1 MLLYNYILFYNH
13 YRIRKSKL
21 EAWVSAFGE
30 SAQGTDPY
38 IAYQT
43 SKYHSLPSAAF
54 HHYHV
59 QLFELRRRRIEKAL
73 AWKETT

>member
-1 MLLYNYILFYNH
+1 MLLYN

-43 SKYHSLPSAAF
+43 SKYHSLRSAAF
-54 HHYHV
+54 HHY
-59 QLFELRRRRIEKAL
+59 LFNCLN
-73 AWKETT
+73 

>member
-1 MLLYNYILFYNH
+1 MLLYN

-21 EAWVSAFGE
+21 EAWVTAFGE

-43 SKYHSLPSAAF
+43 SKYYSLRSA
-54 HHYHV
+54 
-59 QLFELRRRRIEKAL
+59 QLFINIRFNCLK
-73 AWKETT
+73 

>member
-1 MLLYNYILFYNH
+1 MYSMLLYN

-30 SAQGTDPY
+30 SAHGTDPY

-43 SKYHSLPSAAF
+43 SKYHSPRRSTAF
-54 HHYHV
+54 HHY
-59 QLFELRRRRIEKAL
+59 LFNCLN
-73 AWKETT
+73 